1 MERRQRHISQK
12 GGRPRSVSKAVTSLA
27 AILTVFPYIYIYIY
41 IYISIYIICLMHT
54 ISERQREEKKNCPTF
69 YEAAIT
75 LITKPAN
82 VNSKDSFYFWT
93 YI

>member
-41 IYISIYIICLMHT
+41 ILEMSSPLQNQSSLENLSSLEH
-54 ISERQREEKKNCPTF
+54 
-69 YEAAIT
+69 
-75 LITKPAN
+75 L
-82 VNSKDSFYFWT
+82 
-93 YI
+93 